1 MPAEKIQRIS
11 PQELHKIVWV
21 MVGVFGLFS
30 LSYPLAMLRVS
41 QHEKFAGFH
50 VKSFPLESPKTLG
63 EAREKESSVKTSPPN
78 AIDQDSLLTM
88 LYVQINRSWRNSPTF
103 NQNLVYRV
111 QIRRDNGTIA
121 SFEPLNEGSQN
132 YVSETPLPQLVKR
145 QSLESGKLLSTNLSA
160 FTVVFTPEGVLEVG
174 AY

>member
-1 MPAEKIQRIS
+1 MQEKMERIS
-11 PQELHKIVWV
+11 ARELHKIVWA

-30 LSYPLAMLRVS
+30 LSYPLAMWRVS

-50 VKSFPLESPKTLG
+50 VKSFPLEIKKVSVEGK
-63 EAREKESSVKTSPPN
+63 EKESFVKTSPPK
-78 AIDQDSLLTM
+78 ALDPDSLLTM

-121 SFEPLNEGSQN
+121 SFEPLNEGAQN
-132 YVSETPLPQLVKR
+132 YVSETPLPELVNR
-145 QSLESGKLLSTNLSA
+145 QSQESRKVLSTNLSE